1 MPTIRFTGMASGLDT
16 EAMVKELMNARR
28 EPVNRLIRQ
37 KQSLEWKR
45 EAYREMN
52 TLLLDLRTSVDSL
65 RFSGNFNKK
74 VAISENDAIAAT
86 KVVGTPKM
94 SSYAVEV
101 RQLAKAEMPAA
112 ISLTVDKSIKDSKK
126 AIGGDDFT
134 LHVDGKDIS
143 ISGENDSIDSIISKI
158 KTETGGA
165 VQASFVDGKLL
176 LSSAKMTDDHG
187 NDLTLNQFS
196 VSVTGDG
203 SKLGLGDGATVNSS
217 VRKPGQE
224 SIVIINGV
232 EYKSSTNKVTF
243 DGVEFTL
250 KQENK
255 DTPIMVNN
263 QVDEDAVF
271 KTISDFVN
279 KYNEIIA
286 KINSKISEPRYRNY
300 HPLLDSEKEAMPEKT
315 AEKWESM
322 AKSGLLL
329 RDSTLING
337 LNEMRRAINTALSG
351 TGINKDFDSLA
362 EIGITGPPNGKLAYT
377 ENGKLYI
384 NETKLR
390 TAIRNNGADV
400 TKLFTNFSSSTDPAT
415 KYKESGI
422 ADRLYSELTKV
433 INKVTNEAGSTT
445 STSTYDDSYLGK
457 RIKETSD
464 SIDQWEKR
472 LKDIEDGYYKQF
484 AKMETLMSKAQS
496 QSSWFAQLLGR

>member
-1 MPTIRFTGMASGLDT
+1 MPTIRFAGMASGLDT
-16 EAMVKELMNARR
+16 EAMVKEMMNARR

-74 VAISENDAIAAT
+74 VAVSENDNVAST

-112 ISLTVDKSIKDSKK
+112 VSLTVDRTIKDSKLP
-126 AIGGDDFT
+126 IGGEDFT
-134 LHVDGKDIS
+134 LTVNGKDIS
-143 ISGENDSIDSIISKI
+143 VSGETDSIDSIISKI
-158 KTETGGA
+158 RIETGGA

-176 LSSAKMTDDHG
+176 LSSAKIADAQG
-187 NDLTLNQFS
+187 NDMTIDQFS

-203 SKLGLGDGATVNSS
+203 SKLGLQDGASVNSS
-217 VRKPGQE
+217 VRVPGQE
-224 SIVIINGV
+224 SVVIINGV

-250 KQENK
+250 KQENIGS
-255 DTPIMVNN
+255 PLMVNN
-263 QVDEDAVF
+263 EVDEDAIF

-286 KINSKISEPRYRNY
+286 KINEKISEPRYRTY
-300 HPLLDSEKEAMPEKT
+300 HPLLDSEKEAMPDKT
-315 AEKWESM
+315 VEKWEET

-329 RDSTLING
+329 RDATLTNG
-337 LNEMRRAINTALSG
+337 LNEMRRAMSTALSG
-351 TGINKDFDSLA
+351 SGVNAAFDTLA
-362 EIGITGPPNGKLAYT
+362 EIGITGPPNGKYAYQ

-384 NETKLR
+384 DETKLR
-390 TAIRNNGADV
+390 SAIRNNGADV

-464 SIDQWEKR
+464 SIDVWEKR
-472 LKDIEDGYYKQF
+472 LKDIEDRYYKQF

-496 QSSWFAQLLGR
+496 QSSWFAQMLGQ